1 MKTIL
6 IIGMG
11 KFGHHLCQEM
21 LKYGNEIMVVDQAQ
35 DRVADLVSEVT
46 NIKIADC
53 TNPEALASIGVSN
66 FDLCF
71 VCIGNNFQSSL
82 EITNLLKEM
91 GANYV
96 VSKAD
101 RDIQAKFLLKNGADD
116 VIYPDK
122 DIAERVAV
130 RYSANRVFDYVGLS
144 DDYSVYEIETA
155 DEWIGKTIGEV
166 NFRAKY
172 HVSIIGAKKN
182 GASNILLSADHVFS
196 KEEHLMLLGRN
207 EDIEKLLKI
216 FKDKDNGINF
226 YKRMRK

>member
-11 KFGHHLCQEM
+11 KFGHHLCYEM
-21 LKYGNEIMVVDQAQ
+21 LRHGNEIMVIDQDGQ
-35 DRVADLVSEVT
+35 KVEDLVSEVT
-46 NIKIADC
+46 SIKIGDC
-53 TNPEALASIGVSN
+53 TNVEVLESIGVSN
-66 FDLCF
+66 FDYCF
-71 VCIGNNFQSSL
+71 VCIGNNFQNSL

-91 GANYV
+91 GASYV

-101 RDIQAKFLLKNGADD
+101 RDIQVKFLLKNGADD

-130 RYSANRVFDYVGLS
+130 RYSLNRVFDYVGLS
-144 DDYSVYEIETA
+144 DDYSIYEIETA
-155 DEWIGKTIGEV
+155 DQWVGKTIREV

-172 HVSIIGAKKN
+172 SVSIIGTKKD
-182 GASNILLSADHVFS
+182 GKSDILPMADHVFA

-207 EDIEKLLKI
+207 ENIEKLLDI
-216 FKDKDNGINF
+216 YDKPFNRIHF
-226 YKRMRK
+226 RKKSK